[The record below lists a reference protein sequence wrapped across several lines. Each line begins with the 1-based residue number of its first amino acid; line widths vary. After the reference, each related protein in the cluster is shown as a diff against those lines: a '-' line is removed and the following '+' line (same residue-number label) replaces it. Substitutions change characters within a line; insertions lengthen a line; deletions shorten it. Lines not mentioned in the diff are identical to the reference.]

1 MIDDQSTRE
10 ELQLL
15 YQVTVSDLTYFKTQQ
30 WSVTNYALALL
41 AGLIGVTQ
49 FLKPSL
55 SSCDRFVLVALAAA
69 VSVVVLIVLSKL
81 QKSIEVRQS
90 RLEATRANFSMS
102 FQQAWAAETKG
113 QEYFHAI
120 HFLYAAV
127 VIGAALSVWLI
138 GFRL

>member
-1 MIDDQSTRE
+1 MTNNQSTRE

-15 YQVTVSDLTYFKTQQ
+15 YQVTVSDLAYFKTQQ
-30 WSVTNYALALL
+30 WSVTNYSLALL

-55 SSCDRFVLVALAAA
+55 SSWDRFVLVALAAA
-69 VSVVVLIVLSKL
+69 VSIIVLVVLSKL

-90 RLEATRANFSMS
+90 RLEATRANFSAS
-102 FQQAWAAETKG
+102 FQAAWAAETKG
-113 QEYFHAI
+113 REYVHAI
-120 HFLYAAV
+120 HFLYTAV
-127 VIGAALSVWLI
+127 VIGAVLSAWLI